1 MPQLPGMQRVMLAI
15 GVILKLVSRFNFHDG
30 KKTASALTYT
40 TLFAV
45 VPLMTVIYSMFAVI
59 PSFDGV
65 GDQLQTTVF
74 AQFLPSTGETIL
86 QYLNEFSGQ
95 ARNLTSVGLIFLFV
109 TSVLMMIT
117 IEGAFNAIWQV
128 PEGRK
133 GLSSFLMYWAVLTL
147 GPLMLGSGFLLSSY
161 LTSLSFF
168 DSAASLLGGKAVLL
182 RLLPPLLSAAAFT
195 FIFAAVPNCKVRLRD
210 AAVGALTTALAL
222 ELAKGGFSMYVT
234 HFPSYQAIYGAFAAV
249 PLFLLWVF
257 LSWCIVLLG
266 AEVAAWM
273 GERSHADWHRWPPFW
288 QTLGA
293 VMLLKDAHER
303 GEPLSDDSLTDVLG
317 SRYRRVLK
325 PLITENIAS
334 QTQDG
339 QWVLGRDLN
348 IYSLWELAHALPW
361 DLPAGDAG
369 EAPHPRLEPLR
380 EALAMAR
387 EAEKARLSCG
397 LTEVLP
403 GVNDVESEM
412 TQALAAGESDPLGES
427 ATRHAKT
434 SMHR

>member
-15 GVILKLVSRFNFHDG
+15 GVVLKLVSRFNFHDG

-434 SMHR
+434 S

>member
-1 MPQLPGMQRVMLAI
+1 MRMPQLPQLKRMTPAI
-15 GVILKLVSRFNFHDG
+15 GVVLKLVSRFNYHDG

-65 GDQLQTTVF
+65 GQQLQTTVF
-74 AQFLPSTGETIL
+74 AQFLPSTGETVL
-86 QYLNEFSGQ
+86 EYLNEFSGQ

-168 DSAASLLGGKAVLL
+168 DSAASMLGGKAVLL
-182 RLLPPLLSAAAFT
+182 RLLPPLLSAVAFT
-195 FIFAAVPNCKVRLRD
+195 FIYAAVPNCKVRLRD
-210 AAVGALTTALAL
+210 AAVGAVTTALAL
-222 ELAKGGFSMYVT
+222 ELAKAGFSFYVT
-234 HFPSYQAIYGAFAAV
+234 QFPSYQAIYGAFAAV

-273 GERSHADWHRWPPFW
+273 GERSSADWHRWPPFW

-303 GEPLSDDSLTDVLG
+303 GEPLSDDSLTEVLG

-325 PLITENIAS
+325 PLIEENIAS

-348 IYSLWELAHALPW
+348 HYTLWELARALPW
-361 DLPAGDAG
+361 DLPAGEAG

-380 EALAMAR
+380 EALAQAR
-387 EAEKARLSCG
+387 QAEKERLDCG
-397 LTEVLP
+397 LVEVLP
-403 GVNDVESEM
+403 SVGEVESGSAH
-412 TQALAAGESDPLGES
+412 TGDPLPTNS
-427 ATRHAKT
+427 SSTSSMAT
-434 SMHR
+434 

>member
-1 MPQLPGMQRVMLAI
+1 
-15 GVILKLVSRFNFHDG
+15 
-30 KKTASALTYT
+30 
-40 TLFAV
+40 
-45 VPLMTVIYSMFAVI
+45 
-59 PSFDGV
+59 
-65 GDQLQTTVF
+65 
-74 AQFLPSTGETIL
+74 
-86 QYLNEFSGQ
+86 
-95 ARNLTSVGLIFLFV
+95 
-109 TSVLMMIT
+109 
-117 IEGAFNAIWQV
+117 
-128 PEGRK
+128 
-133 GLSSFLMYWAVLTL
+133 
-147 GPLMLGSGFLLSSY
+147 
-161 LTSLSFF
+161 
-168 DSAASLLGGKAVLL
+168 
-182 RLLPPLLSAAAFT
+182 
-195 FIFAAVPNCKVRLRD
+195 
-210 AAVGALTTALAL
+210 
-222 ELAKGGFSMYVT
+222 
-234 HFPSYQAIYGAFAAV
+234 
-249 PLFLLWVF
+249 
-257 LSWCIVLLG
+257 
-266 AEVAAWM
+266 
-273 GERSHADWHRWPPFW
+273 
-288 QTLGA
+288 
-293 VMLLKDAHER
+293 MLLKDAHER

>member
-15 GVILKLVSRFNFHDG
+15 GVVLKLVSRFNFHDG

>member
-1 MPQLPGMQRVMLAI
+1 MPQLPRMQRAKP
-15 GVILKLVSRFNFHDG
+15 VIDVVLKVISRFNYHDG

-40 TLFAV
+40 TLFAI

-109 TSVLMMIT
+109 TSVMMMVT

-128 PEGRK
+128 PEARK

-147 GPLMLGSGFLLSSY
+147 GPLMLGSGFLLSSF

-168 DSAASLLGGKAVLL
+168 DSAASLLGGKALLL

-195 FIFAAVPNCKVRLRD
+195 FIYAAVPNCKVRLRD
-210 AAVGALTTALAL
+210 AAVGALTTAIAL
-222 ELAKGGFSMYVT
+222 ELAKAGFSLYVT

-303 GEPLSDDSLTDVLG
+303 GEPLSDDSLTEVLG

-325 PLITENIAS
+325 PLIEENIAS
-334 QTQDG
+334 QSQDG
-339 QWVLGRDLN
+339 QWVLGRDLAH
-348 IYSLWELAHALPW
+348 YTLWEMAHALPW
-361 DLPAGDAG
+361 ELPAGEEG
-369 EAPHPRLEPLR
+369 EAPHPRLELLR
-380 EALAMAR
+380 KALFHAR
-387 EAEKARLSCG
+387 EAEKERMSCG
-397 LTEVLP
+397 LVEVLP
-403 GVNDVESEM
+403 SASDV
-412 TQALAAGESDPLGES
+412 DPETLELRHDDDEDLLGGS
-427 ATRHAKT
+427 RGKPVKASKSH
-434 SMHR
+434 